1 MEHGQ
6 DLRQYGLTSH
16 EGSRGS
22 TLYDRIKKYN
32 LLIDDGCEERGQT
45 NTIRIQNNKIEY
57 KI

>member
-22 TLYDRIKKYN
+22 TLYDRIKKYIE
-32 LLIDDGCEERGQT
+32 LDGICATSEML
-45 NTIRIQNNKIEY
+45 K
-57 KI
+57 K